1 MVTVLVEVLEVV
13 VEIKMGDVSVED
25 VGVRDVLE
33 GEVVLAVV
41 FIIDTG
47 VVCVTDSVVDRDW
60 GAELVIVEVDKTEI
74 IIRYE
79 LSLNFINLHIFIPKI
94 CKSCL
99 LGLIFL
105 GFFNYY
111 FSGG

>member
-41 FIIDTG
+41 LIIDTG
-47 VVCVTDSVVDRDW
+47 VVCVVD
-60 GAELVIVEVDKTEI
+60 
-74 IIRYE
+74 
-79 LSLNFINLHIFIPKI
+79 
-94 CKSCL
+94 
-99 LGLIFL
+99 
-105 GFFNYY
+105 
-111 FSGG
+111 

>member
-1 MVTVLVEVLEVV
+1 
-13 VEIKMGDVSVED
+13 MGDVSVED

-41 FIIDTG
+41 FIFDRG

-60 GAELVIVEVDKTEI
+60 GAEFVIVEVDKTEI

-79 LSLNFINLHIFIPKI
+79 LSFNLINLYISIPKI
-94 CKSCL
+94 CRSC
-99 LGLIFL
+99 
-105 GFFNYY
+105 FFV
-111 FSGG
+111 